1 MESNPKNNIKMIK
14 DINTFSKIIK
24 EEKIKKKKTPGQL
37 FLYQRQLI
45 LLNNLLYLI

>member
-24 EEKIKKKKTPGQL
+24 EEKIKKRK
-37 FLYQRQLI
+37 
-45 LLNNLLYLI
+45 LLANYFYIRGN